1 MFKAGSFVRNFRMS
15 LLTNIVVDSV
25 VYKNYKI
32 KVSMKTIINKFMLT
46 DFHKNKL
53 IKLSKK
59 IHTAP
64 NLTA

>member
-1 MFKAGSFVRNFRMS
+1 MS
-15 LLTNIVVDSV
+15 LLTNKVVDSV

>member
-1 MFKAGSFVRNFRMS
+1 MS

-46 DFHKNKL
+46 DLHKSKL